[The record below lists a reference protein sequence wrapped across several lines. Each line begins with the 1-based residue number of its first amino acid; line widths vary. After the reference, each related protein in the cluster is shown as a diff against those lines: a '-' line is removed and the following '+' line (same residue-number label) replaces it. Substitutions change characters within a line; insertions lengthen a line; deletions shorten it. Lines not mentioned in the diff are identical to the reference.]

1 MYIGRIDVRVPIAGM
16 KGPVLDNKYKRKV
29 QLTGSSTYIVSL
41 PKDWIRRLG
50 IKQGCE
56 VLINIMPDNSLKI
69 TPLISRE
76 KGEEPPRIK
85 LIQVKNISG
94 DALVIEMISAYLAG
108 YDQIILEYPV
118 ELEREIIGEV
128 EKVQAK
134 TVGLEVLEEEPGR
147 LKLYMIV
154 DNTSLSIHESL
165 EKMMSIAVLMIDN
178 ALKFLKEGEKV
189 LLQSIVRK
197 DDTVDKLFLLIMR
210 QLNQVLSGRI
220 GLDKTGLKTYPEIAY
235 LVIVAKSIE
244 RIADH
249 AVLLSKYI
257 TKMDPSRQ
265 VYHDIYELLDLAKQA
280 YMLSI
285 RGFRLHDTKLA
296 LKALNKIGEAEQR
309 LNDFMET
316 LPPSDGLNSIYPVL
330 ESINRIIAYSRDIVE
345 ATYNLATYRE
355 LIGYADH
362 KEKV

>member
-1 MYIGRIDVRVPIAGM
+1 MYIGRIVVGEPISCM
-16 KGPVLDNKYKRKV
+16 KGPALDNKYKRKV

-50 IKQGCE
+50 IRQGCE

-76 KGEEPPRIK
+76 KEQEPPRVK
-85 LIQVKNISG
+85 LIQVKSISG
-94 DALVIEMISAYLAG
+94 DALIIEMISSYLAG

-118 ELEREIIGEV
+118 ELEREILEQV
-128 EKVQAK
+128 EKVQSK

-178 ALKFLKEGEKV
+178 ALKFLKEGKKV

-220 GLDKTGLKTYPEIAY
+220 GLDKTGLKTYPEIPY
-235 LVIVAKSIE
+235 FVIVAKSIE

-257 TKMDPSRQ
+257 TRIDRAMD
-265 VYHDIYELLDLAKQA
+265 VYQDIYELLDLAKQA
-280 YMLSI
+280 YMISI
-285 RGFRLHDTKLA
+285 RGFRLHDTRLA
-296 LKALNKIGEAEQR
+296 LKALNRISEAEQR
-309 LNDFMET
+309 LEDFRET
-316 LPPSDGLNSIYPVL
+316 LPPSDGLNAVHPVL

-345 ATYNLATYRE
+345 ATYNLVTYRE
-355 LIGYADH
+355 LIGYANH
-362 KEKV
+362 RGKV